1 MKMALKTTY
10 QIKAIPIIR
19 SFIEE
24 TAKYY
29 GANKSEY
36 DELKL
41 ATEEA
46 AEHIIINYPK
56 EQQGFFE
63 IFCIVENNVFRVV
76 LSNTGVPVDKK
87 NIPKYKVEDPSDSID
102 GLKFFLIKKLTD
114 NFYFLNLGSEG
125 WQTVLEKKLLARSSN
140 KTDKTESEENSKPKA
155 NNREDLV
162 VSLASP
168 EDAYQITKLAYFTYH
183 YSYAKTVF
191 YYPEVLSESL
201 KNKTVIS
208 FIAKT
213 SSGEVVIHSSLL
225 RSPYSPGIVEA
236 GALMSN
242 PEFRRNRGLILII
255 KKQIGFCTKSEHGI
269 KIVESNLVTAHTGS
283 QRVTKASQF
292 FPFALKISVHKR
304 VEFISIESETQRETL
319 LYAIWTPFGLE
330 QITLNTPEIHHTFI
344 KQTFKNAQLQVTLS
358 SNTFI
363 PKREQSKFNIDKKEV
378 DNFAILTIEETG
390 KNWVIEM
397 KKVIRELNAE
407 NFITFHLHFPAWKKI
422 PVDFENQLNLLGFFF
437 SGVIPHTPQNWWLN
451 YTRLDNQK
459 FDFDKVLTEGENAT
473 QLRDY
478 IRRCHNNA
486 IELSDNQ
493 FAKQ

>member
-46 AEHIIINYPK
+46 AEHIIVNYPK
-56 EQQGFFE
+56 EQQDFFE
-63 IFCIVENNVFRVV
+63 IFCIVENNIFRVV
-76 LSNTGVPVDKK
+76 LSNTGVPVDNK
-87 NIPKYKVEDPSDSID
+87 NIPKYKVENPSDSID

-140 KTDKTESEENSKPKA
+140 KIESEKNSKPKT

-225 RSPYSPGIVEA
+225 RSPYSPEIVEA

-255 KKQIGFCTKSEHGI
+255 KKQIGFCTQSEHGI

-292 FPFALKISVHKR
+292 FPFALKISAHKR

-330 QITLNTPEIHHTFI
+330 QITLYEYPYIYPIIIIFEIKI
-344 KQTFKNAQLQVTLS
+344 
-358 SNTFI
+358 
-363 PKREQSKFNIDKKEV
+363 EV
-378 DNFAILTIEETG
+378 
-390 KNWVIEM
+390 
-397 KKVIRELNAE
+397 
-407 NFITFHLHFPAWKKI
+407 
-422 PVDFENQLNLLGFFF
+422 
-437 SGVIPHTPQNWWLN
+437 
-451 YTRLDNQK
+451 
-459 FDFDKVLTEGENAT
+459 
-473 QLRDY
+473 
-478 IRRCHNNA
+478 CH
-486 IELSDNQ
+486 
-493 FAKQ
+493 